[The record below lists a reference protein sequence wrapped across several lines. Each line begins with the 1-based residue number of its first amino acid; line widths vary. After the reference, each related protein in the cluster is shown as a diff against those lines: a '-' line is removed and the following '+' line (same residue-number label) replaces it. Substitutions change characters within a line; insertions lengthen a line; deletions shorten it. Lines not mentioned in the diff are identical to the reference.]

1 MVAVR
6 TSVQTPRA
14 AMNVAVNKALHSC
27 QTTGRVLVREIFGTL
42 QLKWLISVFLKCNFF
57 LILKLL

>member
-6 TSVQTPRA
+6 TSVQTQRA

-27 QTTGRVLVREIFGTL
+27 QTTGHALVREILGIFL
-42 QLKWLISVFLKCNFF
+42 LKGLIS
-57 LILKLL
+57 IA

>member
-6 TSVQTPRA
+6 TSVQTQRA

-27 QTTGRVLVREIFGTL
+27 QTTGHALVREVLGTFL
-42 QLKWLISVFLKCNFF
+42 PEGFISVV
-57 LILKLL
+57 

>member
-6 TSVQTPRA
+6 TSVQTLRA

-42 QLKWLISVFLKCNFF
+42 QLKWLISVF
-57 LILKLL
+57 